1 LRDASV
7 QLGVTQRVVE
17 TEYYFVDLPAVID
30 EYRKQNARE
39 RLEALQ
45 VQAAANGRLEKDEH
59 KRFVAALTKQAG
71 YKANDRFDRNKFEQ
85 LRAMT
90 KGGG

>member
-7 QLGVTQRVVE
+7 QLGVTQRVIE

-30 EYRKQNARE
+30 ERRKRCARE

-59 KRFVAALTKQAG
+59 KRFVASLTKQAG
-71 YKANDRFDRNKFEQ
+71 YKANDKFDRNKFEQ
-85 LRAMT
+85 LRVMT